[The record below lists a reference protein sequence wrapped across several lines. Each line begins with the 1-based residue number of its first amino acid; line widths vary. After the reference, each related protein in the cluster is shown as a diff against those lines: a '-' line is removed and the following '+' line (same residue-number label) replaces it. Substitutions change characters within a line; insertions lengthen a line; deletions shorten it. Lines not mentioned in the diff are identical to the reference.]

1 MSLLNSTSS
10 QVGVF
15 THLEAHT
22 LNGPQLL
29 NFGGGSDADVLTFD
43 KTNNS
48 WWPQPPAQ
56 GTNVYVNPVTTNAP
70 FFLTLVPQDTGSQP
84 VKTNVAL
91 TYNPGTTVLT
101 VPFVDGTASSSVD
114 SLNSVNVGVTDN
126 TAANV
131 TVYPT
136 FVQGNTGNQAVQ
148 VDSTGLTYNPSTN
161 TLSSALFSG
170 SLVNVVTINGLPYP
184 QAPISLFPIGYTLTV
199 DQVYGDDAKAAATPA
214 SRFAYPFKTLQA
226 ALTLLPVNYTN
237 IRVNPGTYTLV
248 AGLLGVPLITL
259 PADVCLTGASTQC
272 VLVEF
277 TGAAVNTTMVSM
289 GANTRIENMT
299 FNLSSS
305 NAVSL
310 TGVTFPSTTS
320 LTAKLRST
328 VWNVTSTNG
337 GANSVVGVL
346 SAGTSSLDYSGSDAI
361 ARSTI
366 NVSSSGT
373 GVTRGLLVQSDNR
386 FGIRDTVINASGTGS
401 NIIGVESNVL
411 APGITVPY
419 VSLKTSTVR
428 GVLADVS
435 RTAGTILVGFTDFVN
450 NKANGKSFSVV
461 TEASQQVFAVL
472 NNLGNNTTHNL
483 VPGTFLQNQLPM
495 TSLNIPVTQN
505 MILTSASIAFVGT
518 LGGPI
523 HVDVYQNNTQVYTIT
538 LDLTLHPT
546 GVFTQK
552 NISVDF
558 YENDTY
564 HATVTTTGNGNNG
577 TFSLTLAFY

>member
-1 MSLLNSTSS
+1 M
-10 QVGVF
+10 
-15 THLEAHT
+15 
-22 LNGPQLL
+22 
-29 NFGGGSDADVLTFD
+29 
-43 KTNNS
+43 
-48 WWPQPPAQ
+48 
-56 GTNVYVNPVTTNAP
+56 
-70 FFLTLVPQDTGSQP
+70 
-84 VKTNVAL
+84 
-91 TYNPGTTVLT
+91 
-101 VPFVDGTASSSVD
+101 
-114 SLNSVNVGVTDN
+114 
-126 TAANV
+126 
-131 TVYPT
+131 
-136 FVQGNTGNQAVQ
+136 
-148 VDSTGLTYNPSTN
+148 
-161 TLSSALFSG
+161 
-170 SLVNVVTINGLPYP
+170 
-184 QAPISLFPIGYTLTV
+184 
-199 DQVYGDDAKAAATPA
+199 
-214 SRFAYPFKTLQA
+214 
-226 ALTLLPVNYTN
+226 
-237 IRVNPGTYTLV
+237 
-248 AGLLGVPLITL
+248 AGLLSAPLITL

-299 FNLSSS
+299 FNLSSF

-346 SAGTSSLDYSGSDAI
+346 SAGTSSMGYSGSDAI

-428 GVLADVS
+428 SVLADVS

-450 NKANGKSFSVV
+450 NKANGNSFSVV

-483 VPGTFLQNQLPM
+483 VPGTFIQNQLPM

-505 MILTSASIAFVGT
+505 MILISASIAFVGT

-523 HVDVYQNNTQVYTIT
+523 HADVYRNNSQVYTIT
-538 LDLTLHPT
+538 LNAA

-564 HATVTTTGNGNNG
+564 HATVTTTDNGNNG